1 MNKLITSFLLMMLF
15 AAEVTAEVFP
25 LDFWARR
32 SAVSNV
38 ELSPDGSKFALLR
51 IIERGGNPIIEVYE
65 TDNLDKEPRRIDSNP
80 MEITGFNWIT
90 DDVLLFS
97 ARQQVRDDIEGFN
110 QGTYEGK
117 NATYDYAKNKLG
129 QIRQPFFSVAGL
141 LPHKKNKI
149 LIRLVDGA
157 GGGLQRNDKAVRAG
171 FYEYDVKTNRKK
183 LVVRPNE
190 SQPIISFDGQGNPT
204 HARGYSTNRGGFTY
218 YWRPEGTQ
226 DWELMHFKHKDNF
239 EDFFVLGPDPEQEN
253 HFLVY
258 AHNGQ
263 DKAGLWSYDAKNQ
276 VFADAIY
283 RRSDVDS
290 GGLIYHSNYLA
301 YPRTPVGVRWCKDK
315 CYNEFFDQS
324 EKALYQQLAAL
335 LPSDRQLS
343 IDGRSEDGNTL
354 IVRTFSPR
362 DPGTYYLI
370 RKGRISQISGRKP
383 YLKYEDLSEV
393 EYITYKSR
401 DGREIPAYLT
411 VPKGEGPFPL
421 VVMPHGGPYV
431 SETIDR
437 FDEWSQMLAHYGYM
451 VLQPQ
456 YRGSKKYGLD
466 FYQSAF
472 IDGSETG
479 RAMQD
484 DKDDGAL
491 HLVETGRVDADRIAM
506 FGWSYGGY
514 AALIAA
520 AREDQIYQCAIAGAA
535 VSDPDMQLDYYRYR
549 MDGTQK
555 IEQLTTWDGSVSPI
569 KEVEKVNIPLLVIHP
584 SADQRVPPEHYYKY
598 VKALDKA
605 GIPYKSLLL
614 DGADHFYTT
623 LFYDH
628 KLDLYESILDFLAH
642 DCGLE
647 NASKEVA
654 ATN

>member
-1 MNKLITSFLLMMLF
+1 MYKRTIPILLMIFF
-15 AAEVTAEVFP
+15 AAEVAATAYP
-25 LDFWARR
+25 LDYWARR

-38 ELSPDGSKFALLR
+38 SLSPDGSKFALLR
-51 IIERGGNPIIEVYE
+51 ILERGGNPIIEVYE
-65 TDNLDKEPRRIDSNP
+65 TDNLDKKPRRIDSNP
-80 MEITGFNWIT
+80 MEITRFFWIT

-97 ARQQVRDDIEGFN
+97 ARQQVREDIEGFN

-117 NATYDYAKNKLG
+117 NATYDYSKNKLG

-141 LPHKKNKI
+141 LPSKKNKI

-157 GGGLQRNDKAVRAG
+157 GGGLQRNDKAFRAG

-183 LVVRPNE
+183 LVVRPSEN
-190 SQPIISFDGQGNPT
+190 QPSIAFDGLGNPT
-204 HARGYSTNRGGFTY
+204 HARGYSQNRGGFTY
-218 YWRPEGTQ
+218 YWRPEGTK
-226 DWELMHFKHKDNF
+226 DWELMHFKDKDNF
-239 EDFFVLGPDPEQEN
+239 EDFRVFGPDPEKEG
-253 HFLVY
+253 HYLVA
-258 AHNGQ
+258 AHNGH
-263 DKAGLWSYDAKNQ
+263 DKAGIWSYDARNK
-276 VFADAIY
+276 VFAEAIY
-283 RRSDVDS
+283 RRGDVDTTS
-290 GGLIYHSNYLA
+290 IIYHSNSLA
-301 YPRTPVGVRWCKDK
+301 FPDTPVGIRWCKDK
-315 CYNEFFDQS
+315 CYNEFFDPA
-324 EKALYQQLAAL
+324 EGALYEQLATL
-335 LPSDRQLS
+335 LPADRQIFISDRS
-343 IDGRSEDGNTL
+343 MDGNTL
-354 IVRTFSPR
+354 IVYTYSPR

-370 RKGRISQISGRKP
+370 RNGRISKVSGNKP
-383 YLKYEDLSEV
+383 YLKYEDLADV
-393 EYITYKSR
+393 EYITYKAR

-411 VPKGEGPFPL
+411 LPRGEGPFPL
-421 VVMPHGGPYV
+421 IVMPHGGPYV

-456 YRGSKKYGLD
+456 YRGSKKYGLE

-472 IDGSETG
+472 MDGSETG

-484 DKDDGAL
+484 DKDDGAMY
-491 HLVETGRVDADRIAM
+491 LVKEGRVDPDRIAM

-598 VKALDKA
+598 TKALEKA
-605 GIPYKSLLL
+605 GIPHKSLLL
-614 DGADHFYTT
+614 DGADHFSTT
-623 LFYDH
+623 LFFHH
-628 KLDLYESILDFLAH
+628 KSALYESILEFLED
-642 DCGLE
+642 DCGLKTT
-647 NASKEVA
+647 SKEVA
-654 ATN
+654 ASQ